1 MRSCKLARGL
11 VDHAPAFHG
20 PAVKR
25 NHSCRNALRRS
36 KILLTRLGQPD
47 GISPS
52 RIGSTAIKEIKTQIN
67 TTVAHAN
74 LISSHNT
81 FRPDYEAGW
90 FSAPFFDIENEHHVK
105 TDLWMIGNVA
115 LTLMQFF
122 YEINESRNSIK
133 FVDNFWPSI
142 QTLGQKND
150 ALRAEMMSTDR
161 FKQAMAKE
169 AARKKGLPADAE

>member
-1 MRSCKLARGL
+1 MN
-11 VDHAPAFHG
+11 AF
-20 PAVKR
+20 
-25 NHSCRNALRRS
+25 
-36 KILLTRLGQPD
+36 
-47 GISPS
+47 
-52 RIGSTAIKEIKTQIN
+52 
-67 TTVAHAN
+67 AHAN
-74 LISSHNT
+74 LISTHNT
-81 FRPDYEAGW
+81 FRTDYQAGW
-90 FSAPFFDIENEHHVK
+90 FSAPFFDIEDEHHVK

-133 FVDNFWPSI
+133 FVDNFWQLLEP
-142 QTLGQKND
+142 LREANN